1 MTPVRSTD
9 ERPFAAGGAGAGA
22 RPLLAE
28 DRGGFVGR
36 HGLWTDAQYA
46 AAAQLRRVI
55 DETGIE
61 LVRFAFADP
70 HGILRGKTVTRSA
83 LASALRSGITAPSS
97 LLLKDSSGLS
107 AFPVFSPGAPPG
119 LGAAGDV
126 VLVPDPRTFRVVPWA
141 ARTGWVLCD
150 LHFPDGS
157 PVPFCS
163 RGILRGQLAAL
174 AGRGYRM
181 TVGAELEFHLFRAD
195 PFGAERVGRPGAP
208 GAAPV
213 VRPTTAG
220 AQLLHEEAL
229 DGLDDLVQALHHGLT
244 GLDLPLRSLELE
256 FGPSQLELTLE
267 AADAA
272 AAADAVTI
280 CRTAVRQIARRL
292 GYLATFMARPQGS
305 AAASS
310 GWHLHQSLTDIA
322 TGRPA
327 FMPAPGPP
335 LVGDGQADASE
346 RGDGDA
352 ARPAVLSPAGQAY
365 LEGILRH
372 APGATA
378 FATPTVNGYKRFRPH
393 SLAPDR
399 IAWGID
405 NKGAMVRAVGGPG
418 DPATRLENRS
428 GEPAANPYL
437 YIASQLASGMVG
449 ITNDFPLRPP
459 TDDPYGA
466 DVSRLPRSLGD
477 AVAALERDQALRAAL
492 TPAVI
497 DWYAAIK
504 RSEFDRYLRHVS
516 DWEQREYLGLF

>member
-1 MTPVRSTD
+1 MRSTD
-9 ERPFAAGGAGAGA
+9 ERPFAEGGTGRRA
-22 RPLLAE
+22 RPLPAE
-28 DRGGFVGR
+28 DRAGFIGR

-55 DETGIE
+55 DETGVE

-70 HGILRGKTVTRSA
+70 HGVLRGKTLTRSS
-83 LASALRSGITAPSS
+83 LAAALRSGITAPSS
-97 LLLKDSSGLS
+97 LLLKDTSGKS
-107 AFPVFSPGAPPG
+107 VFPVFSPDAEPG
-119 LGAAGDV
+119 LGGAGDI
-126 VLVPDPRTFRVVPWA
+126 VLVPDPATFRVVPWA
-141 ARTGWVLCD
+141 GRTGWVLCD
-150 LHFPDGS
+150 VHFPDGS

-174 AGRGYRM
+174 AGLGYRM
-181 TVGAELEFHLFRAD
+181 VVGAELELHFFRPD
-195 PFGAERVGRPGAP
+195 PFAAERVGKPGAP
-208 GAAPV
+208 GAAPG

-220 AQLLHEEAL
+220 AQLLHEETL
-229 DGLDDLVQALHHGLT
+229 DGLDDLVQALYQGLT
-244 GLDLPLRSLELE
+244 ALDLPLRSLELE
-256 FGPSQLELTLE
+256 FGPSQLELTME

-272 AAADAVTI
+272 VTADAVTV

-292 GYLATFMARPQGS
+292 GYQATFMSRPQGAETAS
-305 AAASS
+305 A
-310 GWHLHQSLTDIA
+310 GWHLHQSLTEIT
-322 TGRPA
+322 TGRPV
-327 FMPAPGPP
+327 FMPDAGDPPVGGGSAGDKERVAAGPG
-335 LVGDGQADASE
+335 
-346 RGDGDA
+346 
-352 ARPAVLSPAGQAY
+352 RPGRLSLAGQAY

-372 APGATA
+372 AAAATA
-378 FATPTVNGYKRFRPH
+378 FAAPTVNGYKRFQPY

-405 NKGAMVRAVGGPG
+405 NKGAMVRVVGGPG

-437 YIASQLASGMVG
+437 YIASQLASGMDGV
-449 ITNDFPLRPP
+449 TNAFSLRPP

-466 DVSRLPRSLGD
+466 DASRLPRSLGD
-477 AVAALERDQALRAAL
+477 AVAALGRDQALRAAL